1 MITALMLSLFVAC
14 DDPTANAPAAEVTE
28 PAAAAEP
35 AAPAAEPAAAA
46 AGTTLKGDNTSGSIG
61 FVGSKITGSHEGGF
75 NTFTATG
82 TVVDGQLTA
91 IEGTIDMAS
100 THSDAEKLTG
110 HLKSDDFFNVE
121 QFTTSIFKSTS
132 ITAAEGGHMVTG
144 SLSFHGIEKQISFPA
159 TITVADGTASLKAEF
174 ALNRK
179 DFGVE
184 YPGKPDDLIKDDVL
198 VKLDFNLKG

>member
-28 PAAAAEP
+28 PAPAAAEP
-35 AAPAAEPAAAA
+35 AEAAA
-46 AGTTLKGDNTSGSIG
+46 AGSTLKGDNTSGSIG
-61 FVGSKITGSHEGGF
+61 FVGAKITGSHEGGF

-82 TVVDGQLTA
+82 TVADGQLTA

-110 HLKSDDFFNVE
+110 HLKSDDFFSIE
-121 QFTTSIFKSTS
+121 QFTTSTFKSSS
-132 ITAAEGGHMVTG
+132 ITAAEGGHTVTG
-144 SLSFHGIEKQISFPA
+144 ILSFHGVEKQISFPA
-159 TITVADGTASLKAEF
+159 TITVADGSASLKAEF